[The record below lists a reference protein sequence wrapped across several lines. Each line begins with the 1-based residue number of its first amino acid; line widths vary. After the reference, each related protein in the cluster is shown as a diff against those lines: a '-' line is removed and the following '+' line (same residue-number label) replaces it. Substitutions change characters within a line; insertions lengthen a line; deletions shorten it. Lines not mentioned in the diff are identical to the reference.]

1 MPRLEFVDE
10 EDREISELDFELDG
24 FHQQKILRGTEAYA
38 RNLDR
43 LIRMRKRSNPT
54 DPDMGVDILS
64 YRFKDID
71 QNAGGVLEESIR
83 NQANKY
89 IKNNPIESIEISTA
103 KYNGAYIL
111 FIKVTLYKS
120 KENVTIGYYQKNG
133 NVISTKIVIEKPKN
147 INTKGSKLKR

>member
-71 QNAGGVLEESIR
+71 QNAGGVLEESRR